1 MSPAAIAQP
10 GDEIVQSGHM
20 RQDVVAENEIGLPAL
35 PHITEDDLKEM
46 GVALDPRRQLLAAIG
61 ELALNAVQA

>member
-1 MSPAAIAQP
+1 MASDIDQWVEELGLGKYAR
-10 GDEIVQSGHM
+10 VF
-20 RQDVVAENEIGLPAL
+20 AENEIGLPAL

-46 GVALDPRRQLLAAIG
+46 GVALGPRRQLLAAIG